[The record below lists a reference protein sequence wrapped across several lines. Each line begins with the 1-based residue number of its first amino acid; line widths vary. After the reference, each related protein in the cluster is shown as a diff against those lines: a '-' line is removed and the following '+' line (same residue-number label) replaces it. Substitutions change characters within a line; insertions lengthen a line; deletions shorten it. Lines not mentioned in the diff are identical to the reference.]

1 MYIIIATY
9 VRVCISPA
17 HLSALSLHLSPQDY
31 PAIVEGLDLV
41 QEDDQITHLL
51 SLSDSYE
58 GEEILNV
65 FQEDPGYLAN
75 EDKYREI
82 KAGELWVD
90 PLSHTHTHTTHCFCL
105 SAEILG
111 ERSSDEEGSSGDES
125 DEEESDGGDYITA
138 TLYNVWMRL

>member
-1 MYIIIATY
+1 M
-9 VRVCISPA
+9 SPA
-17 HLSALSLHLSPQDY
+17 HLSALSPSLSPSLPQDY

-51 SLSDSYE
+51 SLSDSHE

-65 FQEDPGYLAN
+65 FQEDTEYLAN

-90 PLSHTHTHTTHCFCL
+90 PLSHTHNTYTVSVCL
-105 SAEILG
+105 QRYLV
-111 ERSSDEEGSSGDES
+111 SGPRMKKGVLATSRMRRRVMEV
-125 DEEESDGGDYITA
+125 ITSPPPFG
-138 TLYNVWMRL
+138 